1 MGSEMCIRDSF
12 EAIKEYAAQKQIQY
26 RTLEDLVKNQSIQK
40 LIQER
45 IAVLQAN
52 FARFEQIKRFTLL
65 PRAFSKENGEITDTL
80 KIRRA
85 AIYRIFQAE
94 IEAMYA

>member
-1 MGSEMCIRDSF
+1 MKLFTKIFLQVICVVLLLSSGIF
-12 EAIKEYAAQKQIQY
+12 FYTTY
-26 RTLEDLVKNQSIQK
+26 RWKNQSIQK